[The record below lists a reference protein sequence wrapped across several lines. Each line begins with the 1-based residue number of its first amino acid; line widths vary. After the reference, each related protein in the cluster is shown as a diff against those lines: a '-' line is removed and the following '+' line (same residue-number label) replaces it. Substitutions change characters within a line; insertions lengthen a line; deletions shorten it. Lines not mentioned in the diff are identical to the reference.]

1 MELNELHNYVQV
13 NHNKMNME
21 NNEEDFM
28 YKNGIIPINS
38 KDPKYPTSIH
48 KVRKKLPTIYHMGE
62 LFEYD
67 DGIAVVG
74 TRECS
79 ESGQLF
85 AQNVGK
91 LLSKNNYKVVSGL
104 ATGID
109 TFAHRGCLENN
120 GLAIAVLAW
129 FHEISPKGNKEL
141 LEKIVETGCAL
152 SENVFAPVKEPKYA
166 FLTRDDIIAAL
177 SNAVVVVETRS
188 KGGAKYTANVAR
200 KKKIPVI
207 VPKIN
212 NNDAELQDGFEVL
225 VQEGAHVAKDE
236 DDVIE
241 IIKSLPKSDN
251 QQLDSFL

>member
-1 MELNELHNYVQV
+1 
-13 NHNKMNME
+13 
-21 NNEEDFM
+21 M

-38 KDPKYPTSIH
+38 KNPKYPTSIH

-62 LFEYD
+62 LFKYD

-79 ESGQLF
+79 ENGQLF
-85 AQNVGK
+85 AQNIGK

-152 SENVFAPVKEPKYA
+152 SENVFAPTKEPKYA
-166 FLTRDDIIAAL
+166 FLKRDDIIASL
-177 SNAVVVVETRS
+177 SNAVIVFETRA
-188 KGGAKYTANVAR
+188 KGGGKYTADIAKR
-200 KKKIPVI
+200 KKIPVI
-207 VPKIN
+207 TPKIN

-225 VQEGAHVAKDE
+225 VQEGALVAKDE

-251 QQLDSFL
+251 HQLDSFL

>member
-1 MELNELHNYVQV
+1 MNEKNFVEQ
-13 NHNKMNME
+13 
-21 NNEEDFM
+21 
-28 YKNGIIPINS
+28 NGIYVINPG
-38 KDPKYPTSIH
+38 DPKYPTSIQ
-48 KVRKKLPTIYHMGE
+48 KVRKKLPTIYHMGQ
-62 LFEYD
+62 LFDYD
-67 DGIAVVG
+67 NGIAVVG
-74 TRECS
+74 TRRNS
-79 ESGQLF
+79 ENGQLF
-85 AQNVGK
+85 AQNIGK
-91 LLSKNNYKVVSGL
+91 LLSENNYKVVSGL

-109 TFAHRGCLENN
+109 TFAHSGCLENN
-120 GLAIAVLAW
+120 GLAIAILAW
-129 FHEISPKGNKEL
+129 FHELSPKPNKEL

-152 SENVFAPVKEPKYA
+152 SENVFAPTKEPKYA
-166 FLTRDDIIAAL
+166 FLKRDDIIAAL

-251 QQLDSFL
+251 QHIDSFL

>member
-1 MELNELHNYVQV
+1 MKKKEKNFIEQ
-13 NHNKMNME
+13 
-21 NNEEDFM
+21 
-28 YKNGIIPINS
+28 NGINVIKP
-38 KDPKYPTSIH
+38 KDPTYPTSIH
-48 KVRKKLPTIYHMGE
+48 KVRKKLPTIYHMGQ
-62 LFEYD
+62 LFDYD
-67 DGIAVVG
+67 NGIAVVG
-74 TRECS
+74 TRRNS
-79 ESGQLF
+79 ENGQLF
-85 AQNVGK
+85 AQNIGK
-91 LLSKNNYKVVSGL
+91 LLSENNYKVVSGL

-109 TFAHRGCLENN
+109 TFAHSGCLENN
-120 GLAIAVLAW
+120 GLTIAILAW
-129 FHEISPKGNKEL
+129 FHELSPKPNKEL

-241 IIKSLPKSDN
+241 IIKSLPKPDN
-251 QQLDSFL
+251 QHIDSFL

>member
-1 MELNELHNYVQV
+1 
-13 NHNKMNME
+13 
-21 NNEEDFM
+21 M
-28 YKNGIIPINS
+28 YKNGIIQINS

-79 ESGQLF
+79 ENGQLF
-85 AQNVGK
+85 AQNIGK

-109 TFAHRGCLENN
+109 TFAHRGCVENN

-152 SENVFAPVKEPKYA
+152 SENLFRPEKEPKYA
-166 FLTRDDIIAAL
+166 FLKRDDIIAAL
-177 SNAVVVVETRS
+177 SDAVVVVETRS
-188 KGGAKYTANVAR
+188 KGGAKYTADIAKR
-200 KKKIPVI
+200 KKIPVI
-207 VPKIN
+207 ISKIN
-212 NNDAELQDGFEVL
+212 NNDAGLQDGFDVL
-225 VQEGAHVAKDE
+225 EQEGALVAKDE
-236 DDVIE
+236 DDIIE

-251 QQLDSFL
+251 HQIDSFL